1 MEVGLVRP
9 SPSYYSSTHTHTHT
23 LLLQVLDFRDDPSLP
38 FHPSPFI
45 SPLSSLSPNCAR
57 FSHAPVVRVSL
68 DEHVACEGVV
78 DLQRAFQVD
87 LQVLN
92 LPFECFILSDCALE
106 VFLVVLALAYG
117 SA

>member
-1 MEVGLVRP
+1 MIPL
-9 SPSYYSSTHTHTHT
+9 
-23 LLLQVLDFRDDPSLP
+23 
-38 FHPSPFI
+38 SPFI
-45 SPLSSLSPNCAR
+45 SPLSSLPFHPSPPTVR

-78 DLQRAFQVD
+78 DSQRAFQVD

-106 VFLVVLALAYG
+106 VLLVVLALAYG